1 MFFHLR
7 FTPYDLS
14 GYEFGWLERYTRYIV
29 AREEVDDNGNPLLH
43 YHILIDTDAHK
54 DSVRDM
60 VKSKLPIPRSGRGEN
75 NKYYA
80 LIKDWKDPG
89 YICKYNQ
96 IQSSKGYGENE
107 IMEFVILGKKKY
119 LDKTD
124 ETPAENSVTA
134 VKSPATPKSPR
145 IPYQQQIIAIAS
157 ADWYKYKKECKE
169 QGFEINKYELI
180 EFVCKAMR
188 EVSRGINEHLLKDIC
203 NAVLFDD
210 LDYRTQTLERLKSRI
225 QL

>member
-14 GYEFGWLERYTRYIV
+14 GYNFKWLERYTRFIL
-29 AREEVDDNGNPLLH
+29 AQEDENDEGEDHLH
-43 YHILIDTDAHK
+43 YHILIDTDAHR

-60 VKSKLPIPRSGRGEN
+60 VKTKLPIPPSGRGKN

-80 LIKDWKDPG
+80 LIENWQDPG
-89 YICKYNQ
+89 YICKHNKV
-96 IQSSKGYGENE
+96 QSSKGFSESE
-107 IMEFVILGKKKY
+107 ILEFVVLGKKKY
-119 LDKTD
+119 LDKV
-124 ETPAENSVTA
+124 EKTPAENSVTA
-134 VKSPATPKSPR
+134 VKSSTAPKSQR

-169 QGFEINKYELI
+169 QGFEVNKYELV

-188 EVSRGINEHLLKDIC
+188 EVSRGINEYLLKDIC

-210 LDYRTQTLERLKSRI
+210 LDYRTQTLDRLKSKI